1 MKQVNLVKVKLQ
13 NSRVRDMKKLNERRK
28 QRSKKNEKL
37 LGFILSLVALVLF
50 LSLHFLDNQDERPIT
65 KDKDVSK
72 VTQMDKKTVAKPE
85 TVNQVEAQ
93 VMAVSTKVMKQQ
105 ETKEESNIY
114 NPNIPMPKEHQEY
127 LYQLCEEKGL
137 DYKKT
142 LAVIQHE
149 SVFDPNATNVT
160 NDFGYFQINQINHAT
175 LASKLQTVNDP
186 FDPYVNM
193 QWGTYML
200 ADLYQY
206 WSDKGYQG
214 QGLSDAVWSSYNRG
228 KTGFLRN
235 GHAVEYVSKMKASVE
250 QINNLF

>member
-1 MKQVNLVKVKLQ
+1 MNIVQLLGEKLQ
-13 NSRVRDMKKLNERRK
+13 NNQAKDEMKLKERRK
-28 QRSKKNEKL
+28 KRSLKDANL
-37 LGFILSLVALVLF
+37 LLFIFSLFVLVVF
-50 LSLHFLDNQDERPIT
+50 LTLHTLDAKAVNSTIKSEDSVP
-65 KDKDVSK
+65 VSK
-72 VTQMDKKTVAKPE
+72 VEKEPVIE
-85 TVNQVEAQ
+85 NHVQVAQ
-93 VMAVSTKVMKQQ
+93 VMAVSTKVVKQ
-105 ETKEESNIY
+105 EEPKEEPSIY
-114 NPNIPMPKEHQEY
+114 NPDIPMPKEHQEY
-127 LYQLCEEKGL
+127 LYKLCEEKGL
-137 DYKKT
+137 DYKQT

-160 NDFGYFQINQINHAT
+160 NDFGYFQINQINHTT
-175 LASKLQTVNDP
+175 LASKLQTANDP

-206 WSDKGYQG
+206 WADKGYKG
-214 QGLSDAVWSSYNRG
+214 QSLTDAVWSSYNRG

>member
-1 MKQVNLVKVKLQ
+1 MKKVDLLKVKLQ
-13 NSRVRDMKKLNERRK
+13 NSRVRQAKKLNERRK

-37 LGFILSLVALVLF
+37 LSFILSLVALVLF
-50 LSLHFLDNQDERPIT
+50 LSLHFLDNQEERPVT
-65 KDKDVSK
+65 KDKDVSQ
-72 VTQMDKKTVAKPE
+72 VTKTEARAVAKPK
-85 TVNQVEAQ
+85 TVNQVEAK
-93 VMAVSTKVMKQQ
+93 VMAVSTKVVKQ
-105 ETKEESNIY
+105 EEPKEESSIY
-114 NPNIPMPKEHQEY
+114 NPDVPMPKEHQEY
-127 LYQLCEEKGL
+127 LYKLCEEKGL
-137 DYKKT
+137 DYKQT

-160 NDFGYFQINQINHAT
+160 NDFGYFQINQINHET
-175 LASKLQTVNDP
+175 LASKLQTANDP

>member
-1 MKQVNLVKVKLQ
+1 MNIVQLLGKKLQ
-13 NSRVRDMKKLNERRK
+13 NNQAREEVKLKERRK
-28 QRSKKNEKL
+28 KRSLKDINL
-37 LGFILSLVALVLF
+37 LALIFSLCLVVLF
-50 LSLHFLDNQDERPIT
+50 LSLHVLDAQAGHSAIKSEDSVPVI
-65 KDKDVSK
+65 K
-72 VTQMDKKTVAKPE
+72 VKKEPVIE
-85 TVNQVEAQ
+85 NHVQVAQ
-93 VMAVSTKVMKQQ
+93 VMAVSTKVVKQ
-105 ETKEESNIY
+105 EEPKEEPSIY
-114 NPNIPMPKEHQEY
+114 NPDIPMPKEHQEY
-127 LYQLCEEKGL
+127 LYKLCEEKGL
-137 DYKKT
+137 DYKQT

-160 NDFGYFQINQINHAT
+160 NDFGYFQINQINHTT
-175 LASKLQTVNDP
+175 LASKLQTANDP

-206 WSDKGYQG
+206 WADKGYKG
-214 QGLSDAVWSSYNRG
+214 QSLTDAVWSSYNRG